1 MSRLITFEVGDGG
14 DGTAVF
20 EVDDGLVPVGPEGFP
35 GESVADRARVSL
47 QEALDQLGPALAQVF
62 GVLRRL
68 GPQEAVVDFGLKVG
82 GEGGI
87 VVAKG
92 TTEVN
97 FAVRLVWRRDRAPSA
112 DVDGETEVDAGGE
125 ADAAAGTGGE

>member
-1 MSRLITFEVGDGG
+1 MSRLITFEVGDG

-35 GESVADRARVSL
+35 GESVAGRARVSL
-47 QEALDQLGPALAQVF
+47 QEALDELGPALAHVF
-62 GVLRRL
+62 GALRRL
-68 GPQEAVVDFGLKVG
+68 GPQEVVVDFGLKVG

-97 FAVRLVWRRDRAPSA
+97 FAVRLLWRRDRAPLA
-112 DVDGETEVDAGGE
+112 DAEADGRTGTGVRAGAGGE
-125 ADAAAGTGGE
+125 

>member
-1 MSRLITFEVGDGG
+1 M
-14 DGTAVF
+14 
-20 EVDDGLVPVGPEGFP
+20 
-35 GESVADRARVSL
+35 
-47 QEALDQLGPALAQVF
+47 GPALSQVF

-68 GPQEAVVDFGLKVG
+68 GPQTAVVDFGLKVS

-97 FAVRLVWRRDRAPSA
+97 FAVRLVWRRGPDPSD
-112 DVDGETEVDAGGE
+112 DVEDDPGPSGGTEPDGR
-125 ADAAAGTGGE
+125 